1 MIIPRLAPA
10 PSPTPN
16 GKTRR
21 AHERGICARHETQ
34 QDHNREHQGWR
45 FCSVAGA
52 MCPAAHGAGAPWS
65 KPVHRT
71 VRNLWQQ
78 PISRPLSSCVSVVN
92 TDTQATWRL
101 ALARDWTS
109 WLQKRSDHPI
119 LVSVLDTFR
128 VVSET
133 AKRMLGVESFA
144 AGTLPSSANAPAKNP
159 EPGGRLASA
168 RGRANTH
175 DSPFHRGIGG
185 RQALVVLQ
193 PLAEFQAAWSPPP
206 HRSSS
211 TSPRATV
218 SARPTPNACA
228 SHLSQIAPAGRLVSS
243 LTRD

>member
-1 MIIPRLAPA
+1 
-10 PSPTPN
+10 
-16 GKTRR
+16 
-21 AHERGICARHETQ
+21 
-34 QDHNREHQGWR
+34 
-45 FCSVAGA
+45 

-92 TDTQATWRL
+92 TDTQASWCL

-128 VVSET
+128 VASET

-159 EPGGRLASA
+159 EPGGEA
-168 RGRANTH
+168 RISQGPSQHAR
-175 DSPFHRGIGG
+175 
-185 RQALVVLQ
+185 LVVLQ

-228 SHLSQIAPAGRLVSS
+228 SRLSQTAPAGRLVSS